1 MEALLASLFDAFFSD
16 SNVEL
21 DKYFAGLL
29 GKTGAEWVPIALF
42 SSPMRLG
49 RIASD
54 EAVVAKAVR
63 RYSCELEVSD
73 DGKMIRKRNKSR
85 GAERAR
91 RKGFYL
97 EHLPPGSTIKSLLA
111 HSISCGISISCIRLP
126 LSSILYQANF
136 SNSDALSF
144 NSNLLKL
151 LDYNP
156 SLDIADINEFRLPA
170 FVFIETQGGKPINSC
185 FGSAWATLQI
195 GSHMNAIK
203 YLQNVIDEGA
213 ALNEWAHV
221 RVLKLIEWHNRM
233 DEYQTLLH
241 TRRAELAKVVHA
253 KTGTHAGASFE
264 PGVIVKYTG
273 VHKHTSRKLIK
284 HADTFDTSNMLQALF
299 ELIAPVTFIDYTKG
313 SEEGFARFKS
323 RHGAS
328 LCHHYFSKQTIV
340 QTHAHDSGTLITS
353 LDQLSK
359 LKQRHKAKSSASN
372 VITAGWDEWD
382 DPNDDLL
389 DYAEQKEEEEFSKIG
404 VRVIVLE
411 GAEEQS
417 YWEGV
422 YEKQQESRNSFS
434 SHRPSEFNG
443 HESHY
448 SEYDSHHVD
457 TPTWHTQK
465 AKPPLKEKLVE
476 SNSHVKFDDHDD
488 VGDKL
493 ADAKKGIKKSFEKSS
508 KKVRNETNS
517 SNYEDTSNSRNPIKP
532 ASSTIDEQNGASKA
546 NAADGTGNLKRKM
559 VQQKPSAADSKLN
572 EINDAGKVEVS
583 NEQDEID
590 RPKKRRAHKRRGKGG
605 KTTAA
610 DK

>member
-29 GKTGAEWVPIALF
+29 GKTGTEWVPIALF

-54 EAVVAKAVR
+54 DAVVAKAVR
-63 RYSCELEVSD
+63 RYSCDLEVSD

-85 GAERAR
+85 VERVR
-91 RKGFYL
+91 RKGYYL
-97 EHLPPGSTIKSLLA
+97 EHLPPGSTVKSLLA
-111 HSISCGISISCIRLP
+111 HSTSCGISISCIRLP

-156 SLDIADINEFRLPA
+156 SLDVKDVTEFRLPA
-170 FVFIETQGGKPINSC
+170 FVFIETQGGKPVDAC
-185 FGSAWATLQI
+185 FGSAWATLHI
-195 GSHMNAIK
+195 GSYTSAVK
-203 YLQNVIDEGA
+203 YLDNVVNEGA

-241 TRRAELAKVVHA
+241 ARRAELAKVVHA
-253 KTGTHAGASFE
+253 KTGTHAGAAYE

-273 VHKHTSRKLIK
+273 VHKNTSRKLIK
-284 HADTFDTSNMLQALF
+284 ALF

-313 SEEGFARFKS
+313 SEEGYARFKTK
-323 RHGAS
+323 HGAT
-328 LCHHYFSKQTIV
+328 LCHYYFSKQTIV

-359 LKQRHKAKSSASN
+359 LKQRRKQKSNATN
-372 VITAGWDEWD
+372 VSAGWDEWD
-382 DPNDDLL
+382 DLDPNDELVDFE
-389 DYAEQKEEEEFSKIG
+389 EQKEEEDFSKIG
-404 VRVIVLE
+404 VRVTVLE
-411 GAEEQS
+411 GAEEQA

-422 YEKQQESRNSFS
+422 YEKQQESRNSYAL
-434 SHRPSEFNG
+434 HRGSEFDF
-443 HESHY
+443 HEFHY
-448 SEYDSHHVD
+448 SEYDSHHADD
-457 TPTWHTQK
+457 TPAWHAQK
-465 AKPPLKEKLVE
+465 PKPPLKEILVE
-476 SNSHVKFDDHDD
+476 SNSHVKFDDQDG
-488 VGDKL
+488 GDKL
-493 ADAKKGIKKSFEKSS
+493 ADVKKRGKKNS
-508 KKVRNETNS
+508 KQDKVSNETNAS
-517 SNYEDTSNSRNPIKP
+517 HKEDEGNTAKHATS
-532 ASSTIDEQNGASKA
+532 ASDEQKGTPKA
-546 NAADGTGNLKRKM
+546 NGVDATGNLKRKLD
-559 VQQKPSAADSKLN
+559 QQKPTSAGDSNVQKF
-572 EINDAGKVEVS
+572 NDEPNA
-583 NEQDEID
+583 EQDEID

-605 KTTAA
+605 KTNAA

>member
-1 MEALLASLFDAFFSD
+1 
-16 SNVEL
+16 
-21 DKYFAGLL
+21 
-29 GKTGAEWVPIALF
+29 
-42 SSPMRLG
+42 MRLG

-85 GAERAR
+85 TERVR

-97 EHLPPGSTIKSLLA
+97 EHLPPGSTVKSLLA
-111 HSISCGISISCIRLP
+111 HSLSCGISISCVRLP

-156 SLDIADINEFRLPA
+156 SLDIADVNEFRLPA
-170 FVFIETQGGKPINSC
+170 FVFIETQGGKPIDSC

-195 GSHMNAIK
+195 GSHLNAIK
-203 YLQNVIDEGA
+203 YLQNVNVEGA

-273 VHKHTSRKLIK
+273 VHKHTSRRLIK
-284 HADTFDTSNMLQALF
+284 ALF

-313 SEEGFARFKS
+313 SEEGFARFKTK
-323 RHGAS
+323 HGAS

-359 LKQRHKAKSSASN
+359 LKQRHKGKSSASN

-382 DPNDDLL
+382 DPNDEFL
-389 DYAEQKEEEEFSKIG
+389 DYGEQKEEEDFSKIG
-404 VRVIVLE
+404 VRVAVLE
-411 GAEEQS
+411 GSEEQS

-422 YEKQQESRNSFS
+422 YEKQQESRNSYS
-434 SHRPSEFNG
+434 SHRPSEFNV

-448 SEYDSHHVD
+448 SEYEFHHVD
-457 TPTWHTQK
+457 TPTWHAQK
-465 AKPPLKEKLVE
+465 PKAPQKEKLAE

-488 VGDKL
+488 VGDKST
-493 ADAKKGIKKSFEKSS
+493 DAKK
-508 KKVRNETNS
+508 T
-517 SNYEDTSNSRNPIKP
+517 
-532 ASSTIDEQNGASKA
+532 GA
-546 NAADGTGNLKRKM
+546 T
-559 VQQKPSAADSKLN
+559 Q
-572 EINDAGKVEVS
+572 
-583 NEQDEID
+583 
-590 RPKKRRAHKRRGKGG
+590 
-605 KTTAA
+605 
-610 DK
+610 